1 MPTSRPRH
9 TLTETDELRDVLD
22 RAQALFPEA
31 RSRKALL
38 EQLVKL
44 GDAELRRRQR
54 EEQEERARVRER
66 LEYLADASTGIR
78 PGIDFDA
85 LERIR
90 HEHYRG
96 GLA

>member
-22 RAQALFPEA
+22 RAQAQFPRA

-38 EQLVKL
+38 EQLIRL

-54 EEQEERARVRER
+54 EQQEAQQRVRER
-66 LEYLADASTGIR
+66 LEYLADVSTGAR

-90 HEHYRG
+90 HERYSDG
-96 GLA
+96 MA